1 MAMIVEAALTNYL
14 RRKYQ
19 HTLNFSTF
27 EQISDPLPD
36 PRRTYLL
43 YIHIP
48 FCEELCPYCSFNRFK
63 LDIPLAK
70 RYFHAL
76 SQEIAMY
83 RDRGFRFDAIYVGG
97 GTPTVLPDEMA
108 KVLMQTKDWF
118 GVSRIS
124 LETNPNHLTNDIM
137 TVMKQAGVNRLSVGV
152 QSFDDELLRKMER
165 FHKYGSGQ
173 QIKEKLSQFMGM
185 FDTLNV
191 DMIFNFPS
199 QTRDMLEKDLEII
212 MQIPADQATF
222 YPLMVSNVTREALA
236 KRFGAISYRQEKRY
250 YHIIVSRLLPQY
262 SFGTAWCFSRKKQ
275 MIDEYIVDHDEY
287 AGVGSGSFGYLN
299 GTCYA
304 NTFFVEDYIQ
314 TVQSGKLPLKAKRDF
329 SLQEQI
335 QYDFVMQLFGAFID
349 IARAEEK
356 FQGQFRK
363 TLRKEIALF
372 RLLGALYA
380 DQGLL
385 RLTNKGRYLWVIMM
399 REFFTGVN
407 NFRDLCRGFGQTTD
421 ICAA

>member
-1 MAMIVEAALTNYL
+1 MIIETALTTYL

-27 EQISDPLPD
+27 EQVAAPAPD
-36 PRRTYLL
+36 NRRKYLL

-83 RDRGFRFDAIYVGG
+83 RERGFRFDAIYVGG
-97 GTPTVLPDEMA
+97 GTPTVLPDEMG
-108 KVLMQTKDWF
+108 KVLLQTRDWF
-118 GVSRIS
+118 GVTRIS

-152 QSFDDELLRKMER
+152 QSFDDALLRKMER

-173 QIKEKLSQFMGM
+173 QIKEKLSHFMGM

-199 QTRDMLEKDLEII
+199 QTTEMLEKDLEII
-212 MQIPADQATF
+212 MEIPADQATF
-222 YPLMVSNVTREALA
+222 YPLMVSNMTRHALA
-236 KRFGAISYRQEKRY
+236 KRFGAISYRQEKQY
-250 YHIIVSRLLPQY
+250 YHLIVSRLLPQY

-287 AGVGSGSFGYLN
+287 VGVGSGSFGYLN

-335 QYDFVMQLFGAFID
+335 QYDFMMQLFGGRID
-349 IARAEEK
+349 VARAEEK
-356 FQGQFRK
+356 FQGQFQK

-372 RLLGALYA
+372 TLLGAVYA
-380 DQGLL
+380 DQGVL
-385 RLTNKGRYLWVIMM
+385 RLTNRGRYLWVIMM

-421 ICAA
+421 VCAA

>member
-1 MAMIVEAALTNYL
+1 
-14 RRKYQ
+14 
-19 HTLNFSTF
+19 
-27 EQISDPLPD
+27 
-36 PRRTYLL
+36 
-43 YIHIP
+43 
-48 FCEELCPYCSFNRFK
+48 
-63 LDIPLAK
+63 
-70 RYFHAL
+70 
-76 SQEIAMY
+76 
-83 RDRGFRFDAIYVGG
+83 
-97 GTPTVLPDEMA
+97 
-108 KVLMQTKDWF
+108 
-118 GVSRIS
+118 
-124 LETNPNHLTNDIM
+124 
-137 TVMKQAGVNRLSVGV
+137 
-152 QSFDDELLRKMER
+152 
-165 FHKYGSGQ
+165 
-173 QIKEKLSQFMGM
+173 
-185 FDTLNV
+185 
-191 DMIFNFPS
+191 
-199 QTRDMLEKDLEII
+199 
-212 MQIPADQATF
+212 
-222 YPLMVSNVTREALA
+222 LA